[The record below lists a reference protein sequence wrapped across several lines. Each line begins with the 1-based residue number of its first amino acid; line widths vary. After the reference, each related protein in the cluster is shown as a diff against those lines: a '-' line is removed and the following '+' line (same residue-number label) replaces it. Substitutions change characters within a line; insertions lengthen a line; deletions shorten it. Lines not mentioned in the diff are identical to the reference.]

1 MKAHKHSIF
10 KEVSS
15 CLNYSVPKDQ
25 KTLGRRS
32 FSGVKNK
39 KLASGEGLLAQ
50 RLEHLLHT
58 QGVTG
63 SSPVSPT
70 IRKNNPQIPQFLP
83 RQVLTYV

>member
-1 MKAHKHSIF
+1 MKAHKHCVF

-15 CLNYSVPKDQ
+15 CLDYSVPKDQ

-32 FSGVKNK
+32 FMLFKNG
-39 KLASGEGLLAQ
+39 KLACGLGLLAQ

-70 IRKNNPQIPQFLP
+70 IKKNNGYAI
-83 RQVLTYV
+83 VA

>member
-1 MKAHKHSIF
+1 MKAYKHSVF

-15 CLNYSVPKDQ
+15 CLDYSIPKDQ
-25 KTLGRRS
+25 KRVGRCS
-32 FSGVKNK
+32 FLWFKNK

-50 RLEHLLHT
+50 WLEHLLHT

-70 IRKNNPQIPQFLP
+70 IRKNMEATLDTRSFL
-83 RQVLTYV
+83 L